1 MGQEEGAEGP
11 EREGEVSE
19 EPVTHD
25 CSETFSPHTLKETL
39 EVSMVLKYNTIQY
52 NIYNIISTNSL
63 LSESPNVAKLC
74 KCRVAQQN

>member
-39 EVSMVLKYNTIQY
+39 EVSMVFKYNTIQY
-52 NIYNIISTNSL
+52 NNTIQY
-63 LSESPNVAKLC
+63 
-74 KCRVAQQN
+74 